1 MSMGTA
7 QYFGVQHAGQ
17 TDIRSV
23 LGATGDFIHPIMP
36 NWTGADNP
44 KFMLLCFHAYLLG
57 QP

>member
-1 MSMGTA
+1 
-7 QYFGVQHAGQ
+7 
-17 TDIRSV
+17 
-23 LGATGDFIHPIMP
+23 MP